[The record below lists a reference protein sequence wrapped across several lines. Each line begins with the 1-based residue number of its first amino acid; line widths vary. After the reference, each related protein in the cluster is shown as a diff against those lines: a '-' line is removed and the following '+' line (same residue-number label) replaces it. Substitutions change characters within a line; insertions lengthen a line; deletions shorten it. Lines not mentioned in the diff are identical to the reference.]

1 MIFVIDNLK
10 YDTDH
15 MELVSEKCKYIYS
28 GNVFGYSMIYYG
40 KDVKLWRSKKDNW
53 LLTYKKDFEY
63 IFAVHLTK
71 DEAKKLLLRYDLETY
86 EKIFGELGEA

>member
-15 MELVSEKCKYIYS
+15 MELVSEKCEYVYQI
-28 GNVFGYSMIYYG
+28 NMFGCSTNCYG
-40 KDVKLWRSKKDNW
+40 KNVKLWRSKKDNW
-53 LLTYKKDFEY
+53 LLTYKGDFEY
-63 IFAVHLTK
+63 IFSRHLTK

-86 EKIFGELGEA
+86 EKIFGELEEA